1 MRLKRSRRI
10 APATIIVALS
20 VLSTSACKK
29 GTAEADAASAAGA
42 PMTIGTENIAIVT
55 VGEVMSGPTLS
66 GAIMPERSGTVRA
79 QIGGSVL
86 QTYAEPGQ
94 RVGAGQLLA
103 QIDASGLQDAFL
115 SARSAV
121 TSANNN
127 ADVAARELARSQKL
141 FAAGAIAERD
151 LEQSRRASIAA
162 NAGLADARS
171 RLANAQRQL
180 SNTRVV
186 SPISGIV
193 SEKPVSA
200 GDVVSPG
207 SALFTVVDPSSMRLE
222 ASIPA
227 DQLASVR
234 VGVPVTFTVNGY
246 PGRTL
251 TGKVTRV
258 NPTADPATRQV
269 RIIAS
274 IPNSNGALVGGL
286 FATGRLAAEMK
297 TALIAPTSA
306 IDTRSTEPT
315 VMRVRQSKV
324 ERVPVQLGLR
334 DEGAEKVEIKSG
346 VQAGDTLLLGAAQG
360 ISAGTIVRVSVPAD
374 KAQAARK

>member
-1 MRLKRSRRI
+1 MKTIRSRRI

-20 VLSTSACKK
+20 VLSASACKK
-29 GTAEADAASAAGA
+29 GTAEADAANAAGA
-42 PMTIGTENIAIVT
+42 AMTIGNENIAIVT

-66 GAIMPERSGTVRA
+66 GAIMPERSATVRA

-86 QTYAEPGQ
+86 QTYAEQGQ

-127 ADVAARELARSQKL
+127 ADVASRELARSQKL
-141 FAAGAIAERD
+141 YAAGAIAERD
-151 LEQSRRASIAA
+151 LENARRASIAA

-186 SPISGIV
+186 APMSGVV

-207 SALFTVVDPSSMRLE
+207 GALYTVVDPSSMRLE

-274 IPNSNGALVGGL
+274 IPNTGGVLVGGL
-286 FATGRLAAEMK
+286 FATGRLASEMK
-297 TALIAPTSA
+297 SGLIAPTSA
-306 IDTRSTEPT
+306 IDTRSTEPA
-315 VMRVRQSKV
+315 VIRIRQSKV
-324 ERVPVQLGLR
+324 ERVPVELGLR
-334 DEGAEKVEIKSG
+334 DEGAEKIEIKSG

-360 ISAGTIVRVSVPAD
+360 ISVGTIVRVSVPSD
-374 KAQAARK
+374 KPQVPRR